1 MSSVRF
7 SLYPLREDFV
17 PLILDA
23 IDGLAR
29 FDIGVETDD
38 LSTYLAGDESTLFE
52 AVRASFGR
60 VARSGAPLVLR
71 ATFSTEMPVEP
82 TRDAYASHAGDE
94 PGGGM
99 ESWLP
104 ERVNAQFALY
114 PLGADTYR
122 DTNRAAIDSVIE
134 RARGA
139 NVRVVERPLCTHL
152 YGRGDDVFDVLRSAF
167 ITARAEVMHTVMTI
181 TVAANGPSSTATEGI
196 Q

>member
-71 ATFSTEMPVEP
+71 ATFSTESPVEP
-82 TRDAYASHAGDE
+82 ARGARASRAGDASS
-94 PGGGM
+94 GGV
-99 ESWLP
+99 ERWLP

-114 PLGADTYR
+114 LLGADTDR
-122 DTNRAAIDSVIE
+122 DTARATLDRGIE

-152 YGRGDDVFDVLRSAF
+152 YGRGEDVFDVLRSAF
-167 ITARAEVMHTVMTI
+167 TTACAEAMRTVMTI
-181 TVAANGPSSTATEGI
+181 TVAANGPSSAAADDA

>member
-1 MSSVRF
+1 MISVRF

-29 FDIGVETDD
+29 FDIAVETDD
-38 LSTYLAGDESTLFE
+38 LSTYLAGDEATLFE

-71 ATFSTEMPVEP
+71 ATFSTESPVEP
-82 TRDAYASHAGDE
+82 ARAARAAPAGDE
-94 PGGGM
+94 PAEGV

-114 PLGADTYR
+114 PLGTDTDG
-122 DTNRAAIDSVIE
+122 DTARAVIE
-134 RARGA
+134 RAREA
-139 NVRVVERPLCTHL
+139 HVRVVERPLCTHL

-167 ITARAEVMHTVMTI
+167 TTARAGAMRTVMTI
-181 TVAANGPSSTATEGI
+181 TVAANGPSSTATKGI

>member
-114 PLGADTYR
+114 PLGADIDR
-122 DTNRAAIDSVIE
+122 DTARTVIE
-134 RARGA
+134 RAREA
-139 NVRVVERPLCTHL
+139 HVRVVERPLCTHL
-152 YGRGDDVFDVLRSAF
+152 YGRGDDVFDILRSAF
-167 ITARAEVMHTVMTI
+167 TTARAGAMRTVMTI
-181 TVAANGPSSTATEGI
+181 TVAANGPSSTATKGI

>member
-71 ATFSTEMPVEP
+71 ATFSTESPVEP
-82 TRDAYASHAGDE
+82 ARDTRAPHADDE
-94 PGGGM
+94 SSGGVG
-99 ESWLP
+99 SWLP

-114 PLGADTYR
+114 PLGADTYQ
-122 DTNRAAIDSVIE
+122 DTDRAAIDSAIE

-152 YGRGDDVFDVLRSAF
+152 YGRGDAVFDVLRSAF
-167 ITARAEVMHTVMTI
+167 TTARTGAMHTVMTI
-181 TVAANGPSSTATEGI
+181 TVAANGPSSTAA
-196 Q
+196 